1 MFLMFLPFVTWP
13 LLVQVRCE
21 YSMAAFSTGERRRRG
36 KSDRYSV
43 VFLSPTSWEFSI
55 SWSKEYIPTIL
66 EGWTFWIDIGNMQIF
81 LSLGVPHFSSL
92 DLCCRRAMELSLVIR
107 QTLEAAILTH
117 LMPRSQVKSLAGFVP
132 REWTYLSGLVCSCN
146 SLSFLDLWIGWKCR
160 SCTHKTVNA
169 GTAHVVHALQ
179 L

>member
-1 MFLMFLPFVTWP
+1 MGVLN
-13 LLVQVRCE
+13 LLVKRIYTHNTQR
-21 YSMAAFSTGERRRRG
+21 MNILN
-36 KSDRYSV
+36 RYWKYAD
-43 VFLSPTSWEFSI
+43 LS
-55 SWSKEYIPTIL
+55 
-66 EGWTFWIDIGNMQIF
+66 

-146 SLSFLDLWIGWKCR
+146 SLSFLDL
-160 SCTHKTVNA
+160 
-169 GTAHVVHALQ
+169 
-179 L
+179 